1 MKRFFLNER
10 NILIAVILNA
20 IVIVALYFPAYR
32 NDWWLEQVDHFFIL
46 LFLVEAIVKIA
57 VYKPKGY
64 FANGWNRFDFV
75 IVIGSLPTLLMTF
88 IDIPDTSL
96 IVILRLFR
104 TVRLVR
110 FIRFVPNLNHVILG
124 LGRALKASVFI
135 FVALVLMNLILAV
148 ITCHF
153 YADIA
158 PELFGDPLVS
168 AYSIFQLF
176 TLEGWNDIP
185 ARIAANMPPDS
196 APVLIGLTRFY
207 FIVIVLVG
215 GILGMSLAN
224 AVFVDEMTMDNNR
237 ALEDKID
244 NLEVEIRSL
253 KELLL
258 AQRNGN
264 DEESGR
270 PDAEVDSNTRR
281 P

>member
-10 NILIAVILNA
+10 NILVAVILNA
-20 IVIVALYFPAYR
+20 IVIVTLYFPDYR

-46 LFLVEAIVKIA
+46 LFLIEAIVKLS

-64 FANGWNRFDFV
+64 FANGWNRFDFI
-75 IVIGSLPTLLMTF
+75 IVVGSLPTLLMAF

-96 IVILRLFR
+96 IIILRLFR

-110 FIRFVPNLNHVILG
+110 FIRFVPNLNHIIVG
-124 LGRALKASVFI
+124 LGRALKASVFV

-158 PELFGDPLVS
+158 PARFGDPLIS

-176 TLEGWNDIP
+176 TLEGWYEIP
-185 ARIAANMPPDS
+185 QEIAENMPSGS
-196 APVLIGLTRFY
+196 APFLIGLTRFY
-207 FIVIVLVG
+207 FIVIVLLG

-237 ALEDKID
+237 HLETKID
-244 NLEVEIRSL
+244 HLQEEIQSM
-253 KELLL
+253 KALLL
-258 AQRNGN
+258 AQR
-264 DEESGR
+264 E
-270 PDAEVDSNTRR
+270 PDQPPPPDQ
-281 P
+281 

>member
-32 NDWWLEQVDHFFIL
+32 NDPWLEFIDHLFIL
-46 LFLVEAIVKIA
+46 LFLIEAIVKINA
-57 VYKPKGY
+57 YKPKAY
-64 FANGWNRFDFV
+64 FGNGWNRFDFL
-75 IVIGSLPTLLMTF
+75 IVVGSLPTLLMSF
-88 IDIPDTSL
+88 VDIPDTSL

-148 ITCHF
+148 VTCHF

-158 PELFGDPLVS
+158 PDLFGDPLVS

-185 ARIAANMPPDS
+185 AQITAGMPPDS
-196 APVLIGLTRFY
+196 APVLIGLTRIY
-207 FIVIVLVG
+207 FIAIVLVG

-237 ALEDKID
+237 DLEKKID
-244 NLEVEIRSL
+244 QLEVEIRDI
-253 KELLL
+253 KNILL
-258 AQRNGN
+258 AQRNRAP
-264 DEESGR
+264 EEGGQ
-270 PDAEVDSNTRR
+270 
-281 P
+281 

>member
-32 NDWWLEQVDHFFIL
+32 NDPWLEFIDHLFIL
-46 LFLVEAIVKIA
+46 LFLIEAIVKINA
-57 VYKPKGY
+57 FKPKGY
-64 FANGWNRFDFV
+64 FANGWNRFDFI
-75 IVIGSLPTLLMTF
+75 IVVGSLPTLLMSF
-88 IDIPDTSL
+88 VDIPDTSL

-148 ITCHF
+148 VTCHF

-158 PELFGDPLVS
+158 PDLFGDPLIS

-176 TLEGWNDIP
+176 TLEGWNEIP
-185 ARIAANMPPDS
+185 QTIAEGMPADS
-196 APVLIGLTRFY
+196 APFLIGLTRLY

-224 AVFVDEMTMDNNR
+224 AVFVDEMTMDNNQ
-237 ALEDKID
+237 ALESKID
-244 NLEVEIRSL
+244 SLEADIREV

-258 AQRNGN
+258 AQRSAEKG
-264 DEESGR
+264 DSGR
-270 PDAEVDSNTRR
+270 VDN
-281 P
+281 

>member
-10 NILIAVILNA
+10 NILVAVIINA

-32 NDWWLEQVDHFFIL
+32 NDPWLEFIDQLFIL
-46 LFLVEAIVKIA
+46 LFLIEALVKINA
-57 VYKPKGY
+57 YKPKGY
-64 FANGWNRFDFV
+64 FGNGWNRFDFL
-75 IVIGSLPTLLMTF
+75 IVVGSLPTLLMSF
-88 IDIPDTSL
+88 VDIPDTSL

-185 ARIAANMPPDS
+185 ARISEGMPADS
-196 APVLIGLTRFY
+196 APVLVGLTRLY
-207 FIVIVLVG
+207 FILIVLVG

-237 ALEDKID
+237 ELEDKID
-244 NLEVEIRSL
+244 DLQVQIREL
-253 KELLL
+253 KELML
-258 AQRNGN
+258 AQRT
-264 DEESGR
+264 SS
-270 PDAEVDSNTRR
+270 PDAEGKGSQ
-281 P
+281 